1 MRPYW
6 SVIKARFRMLLQY
19 RAAALA
25 GFGTQL
31 FWGILRVMLF
41 DAFFRSSSTVQPMS
55 YEQTVTY
62 LWLIQALLLLI
73 PWRVEPDLR
82 VMILNGNVA
91 FELARPIDLYWFWYS
106 RAIAYRTAPVVLRA
120 TPMFIVAGAFLGLQA
135 PASWAALGAFAL
147 AVVGALLLSCAITML
162 LTVSLLWTVSG
173 QGINRLIMTL
183 ATLLSGSIVP
193 LPFFPDWA
201 QKALVWLPFSGL
213 LDLPFRL
220 YTGILA
226 PTEILWVLPRQ
237 LAWTAILILFGRWL
251 LSRARRRVVVQGG

>member
-25 GFGTQL
+25 GLGTQL
-31 FWGILRVMLF
+31 FWGLLRVMLF
-41 DAFFRSSSTVQPMS
+41 DAFFRSSTAAQPMT

-106 RAIAYRTAPVVLRA
+106 RAIAYRTAPVLLRA
-120 TPMFIVAGAFLGLQA
+120 TPMFIIAGAFLGLQA
-135 PASWAALGAFAL
+135 PSSWASLGAFLL
-147 AVVGALLLSCAITML
+147 AVLGALLLSCAITSLM
-162 LTVSLLWTVSG
+162 TVSLLWTISG
-173 QGINRLIMTL
+173 QGINRLVMTL
-183 ATLLSGSIVP
+183 ASLLSGSIVP

-201 QKALVWLPFSGL
+201 QEALSWLPFGGL

-220 YTGILA
+220 YIGHLPPSHVLGVLA
-226 PTEILWVLPRQ
+226 RQ
-237 LAWTAILILFGRWL
+237 LGWTLVLILLGRWL
-251 LSRARRRVVVQGG
+251 LSRARRRVVIQGG